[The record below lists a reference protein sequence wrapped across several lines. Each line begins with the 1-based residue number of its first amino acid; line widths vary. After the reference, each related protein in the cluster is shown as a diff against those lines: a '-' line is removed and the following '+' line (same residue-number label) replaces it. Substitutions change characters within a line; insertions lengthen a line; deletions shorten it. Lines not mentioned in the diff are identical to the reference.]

1 MLGFLLAFGTAV
13 SEALKDITSKHNLH
27 HIDEYAAAFSMH
39 LVQSLLLIP
48 IVFYLGLEVVT
59 VKFLWTLL
67 ASSLLQLMVILLY
80 FKAIKRSEISVTLPL
95 ITLTPL
101 FMLITSPIMVGEF
114 PNALGLTGII
124 LIVIGTYISNISE
137 DPKKVFEPFVSLVK
151 NQGARYMFGVA
162 FIWSITA
169 NLDKIGVE
177 ETSPV
182 FWAFTKDFT
191 ILLYLLPILLWKS
204 KKPWLQIRNRKG
216 PLFMVGFFR
225 TTSVLAHMF
234 ALQLI
239 LVPYVITIKRS
250 SAVFIILYA
259 FFFLNEKRNFRN
271 RMIGI
276 FIILTGLFIIAIS

>member
-1 MLGFLLAFGTAV
+1 MLGFLLAFGTAI

-27 HIDEYAAAFSMH
+27 YIDEYTAAFSMH

-48 IVFYLGLEVVT
+48 VVFYFGFESISTRYLWALLGC
-59 VKFLWTLL
+59 
-67 ASSLLQLMVILLY
+67 SLLQLMVILLY

-114 PNALGLTGII
+114 PNALGLIGIV
-124 LIVIGTYISNISE
+124 LIVVGTYISNLSE
-137 DPKKVFEPFVSLVK
+137 DPKKVFAPFVSLLK

-191 ILLYLLPILLWKS
+191 ILMYLVPILLWKS

-239 LVPYVITIKRS
+239 LVPYVVTIKRS

-259 FFFLNEKRNFRN
+259 FFFLNEKKNFRN
-271 RMIGI
+271 RVIGI
-276 FIILTGLFIIAIS
+276 SIILTGLFIIAIS